1 MDLLLRG
8 SVTLRNFE
16 GMVPTFDDIERC
28 TQAMARDY
36 FADFFS
42 GSESIARALD
52 KKHGRLDVFQ
62 VGVAFRQA
70 TCEQTHERA
79 QLVSTGAVAKDDS
92 YARMILLR
100 RSVKQCG

>member
-62 VGVAFRQA
+62 VGVAKLFM
-70 TCEQTHERA
+70 
-79 QLVSTGAVAKDDS
+79 LTGRMKWVAEKDKAS
-92 YARMILLR
+92 YVACARIGSRDLR
-100 RSVKQCG
+100 CDAPA